1 MNLAISLLPKN
12 PEYALSVFLL
22 VLVRPCGAN
31 YGAAPNI
38 GLHSCP
44 LVVMSRCMASSS
56 MKPLVTREALS
67 CISQYGSVFP
77 SWQQVP
83 VSICFLL
90 LRLLLLSIRWA
101 CQLRNLYAWARSLK
115 ALPQLRRA
123 CKPTIRLWLLMAD
136 PLSALMS

>member
-12 PEYALSVFLL
+12 LGYVLSVFLL
-22 VLVRPCGAN
+22 VSVRPCGAN

-38 GLHSCP
+38 GWHSCP
-44 LVVMSRCMASSS
+44 LVIMLRCMASSS
-56 MKPLVTREALS
+56 MKPLVTRGALS
-67 CISQYGSVFP
+67 CTNQYGSVFL
-77 SWQQVP
+77 SWQQAP

-90 LRLLLLSIRWA
+90 LCSLPLSIRWA
-101 CQLRNLYAWARSLK
+101 CQLRNLYAWVRSWK
-115 ALPQLRRA
+115 DLPQLRRA